1 MQNLIQSIES
11 GANIDAG
18 AGVLR
23 NSGLKKWGP
32 EMGKSIISL
41 LLVAAF
47 WTCGSALADEVKL
60 AENAPDRYVV
70 VKGDTLWGIS
80 GKFLKDPWRWPD
92 IWGLN
97 KEEIKNPHWIY
108 PGDVLVLDFT
118 GKTPH
123 LRKDGTGGHR
133 GDGSNGGDGSDAE
146 WKLMEA
152 KLSPTI
158 RKQSLGVGAISSIPA
173 SAIQA
178 FLNKPLVV
186 GEQELDVAPTLIAGP
201 ETRVILSAGDS
212 AFAKGVVWEE
222 QPSWSVFRPGRTL
235 SDPDTKEILGRE
247 AIYLGDA
254 QISEFGEVSTV
265 LLTNAVQ
272 EIVPGDR
279 LAKAPPAQALAYVPH
294 APGGSIKGRV
304 IAGPDNSVSEIG
316 SKQVV
321 IINRGSREGM
331 EIGHVLALYR
341 DRPSV
346 VPANAVDSKE
356 KVKLPAERYGMVFVF
371 RVFDKVS
378 YALVMNSTR
387 PVNVLDVVQ
396 TP

>member
-1 MQNLIQSIES
+1 
-11 GANIDAG
+11 
-18 AGVLR
+18 
-23 NSGLKKWGP
+23 
-32 EMGKSIISL
+32 MGKSIISL
-41 LLVAAF
+41 LMMAAAWGF
-47 WTCGSALADEVKL
+47 GSALADEIKL

-123 LRKDGTGGHR
+123 LRKDGSGG
-133 GDGSNGGDGSDAE
+133 SASDGSDAE
-146 WKLMEA
+146 WRLMEA
-152 KLSPTI
+152 KLNPTI
-158 RKQSLGVGAISSIPA
+158 RRQTLAIGAISSIPA
-173 SAIQA
+173 ASIQP
-178 FLNKPLVV
+178 FLVRPLVV
-186 GEQELDVAPTLIAGP
+186 GEEELNSAPTLVAGP
-201 ETRVILSAGDS
+201 ENRVVLSAGDT

-222 QPSWSVFRPGRTL
+222 QAGWSVFRPGRTL
-235 SDPDTKEILGRE
+235 SDPDTKEVLGRE
-247 AIYLGDA
+247 AVYLGDA
-254 QISEFGEVSTV
+254 RISEFGEVSTV
-265 LLTNAVQ
+265 LLTKAVQ
-272 EIVPGDR
+272 EIAPGDR
-279 LAKAPPAQALAYVPH
+279 LAKTPSAQALSYVPH
-294 APGGSIKGRV
+294 APGSSIKGRV
-304 IAGPDNSVSEIG
+304 IAGPNDSVSEIG
-316 SKQVV
+316 SKEIV

-346 VPANAVDSKE
+346 TPANAVDPKE
-356 KVKLPAERYGMVFVF
+356 KIKLPPERYGMIFIF

-378 YALVMNSTR
+378 YGLVLNSTR

>member
-1 MQNLIQSIES
+1 MRPL
-11 GANIDAG
+11 AWDAIPDG
-18 AGVLR
+18 Q
-23 NSGLKKWGP
+23 KWGP

-41 LLVAAF
+41 LLLAAA
-47 WTCGSALADEVKL
+47 WSCGSALADEIKL
-60 AENAPDRYVV
+60 VENVPDRYVV

-97 KEEIKNPHWIY
+97 KDEVKNPHWIY

-118 GKTPH
+118 GRTPRLH
-123 LRKDGTGGHR
+123 KEGVGGN
-133 GDGSNGGDGSDAE
+133 GYDGSESD
-146 WKLMEA
+146 WRLMEA

-158 RKQSLGVGAISSIPA
+158 RKHALDSGAISSIPA
-173 SAIQA
+173 SAIQP
-178 FLNKPLVV
+178 FLTRPLVV
-186 GEQELDVAPTLIAGP
+186 GEEELNSSPTLVAGP
-201 ETRVILSAGDS
+201 ENRVVLSAGDT

-222 QPSWSVFRPGRTL
+222 QAGWSVFRPGRTL
-235 SDPDTKEILGRE
+235 TDPDTKELLGRE

-265 LLTNAVQ
+265 LLTKATK
-272 EIVPGDR
+272 EIAPGDR
-279 LAKAPPAQALAYVPH
+279 LAKTPPAQALSYVPH
-294 APGGSIKGRV
+294 APGNSLKGRV
-304 IAGPDNSVSEIG
+304 IAGPDDSVSEIG
-316 SKQVV
+316 SNQVV

-346 VPANAVDSKE
+346 TPPANAVDPKE
-356 KVKLPAERYGMVFVF
+356 KIKLPAERYGMVFVF

-378 YALVMNSTR
+378 YGLVLNSTR